1 MATSRVTFTRPAAD
15 RIANVVRIVEQ
26 GSRDEAPLKF
36 GRATDSGV
44 GGGVLRIGTFTGAWP
59 IGEDAVV
66 TLAGST
72 ATARVLNLCLPLIA
86 DATTRT
92 VVFGRAGNLPDGTA
106 TTSGNVAVE
115 IESSALCGKY
125 QGPFLINFDFES
137 CFGDGAAGRVTEPGG
152 EPGEDDGP
160 ISAIELTSGGSGY
173 ALRARTAPTLSVTGD
188 GIGAS
193 FTVTTSEVAGDC
205 GIPHW
210 KIISATV
217 KGGTGYVQGE
227 ALTIGLLED
236 EFEDV
241 AASLT
246 LNTLRA
252 APTLT
257 ATVEGGS
264 GASVTVAT
272 TSDGGSPETFSITAI
287 SVGSGGSGYSDRA
300 AVSIVLGSGD
310 VEQAPAAAIARTVRT
325 QPTITANALAGGTG
339 ASLTVSL
346 TQSTDG
352 EGRPVWGVSSVG
364 VSSGGTGYTVNDQI
378 QFVVTVGQV
387 SSLAAARVSAVGGS
401 GEITAVAV
409 DAAGEAFV
417 PSGQVDV
424 VVLTSGGAYY
434 KESPSTVTVNNG
446 GQYYKEAGGA
456 PYVAGVTVTINQIS
470 PSAGSS
476 GVVTASVDAST
487 ASPTFGQIT
496 SLSISNAGTAYL
508 AWEWKYRTPLG
519 NLDLATIDGYVG
531 DEEQLLGHDDE
542 ACLKWFSVTQCGT
555 ATSSP

>member
-1 MATSRVTFTRPAAD
+1 MSTSRITFTRPAAD
-15 RIANVVRIVEQ
+15 RIANAVRIVEQ
-26 GSRDEAPLKF
+26 GSRDEAPLTF
-36 GRATDSGV
+36 GRAAESSGA
-44 GGGVLRIGTFTGAWP
+44 GGVLKIGTFSGAWP
-59 IGEDAVV
+59 IGEEAVV
-66 TLAGST
+66 TLQGST
-72 ATARVLNLCLPLIA
+72 ATARVVNLCVPLVA

-92 VVFGRAGNLPDGTA
+92 VVFGTAKNLPQGTA
-106 TTSGNVAVE
+106 TAGGNIAVE
-115 IESSALCGKY
+115 IESAGVCGKY
-125 QGPFLINFDFES
+125 QGPFLINFGFES

-160 ISAIELTSGGSGY
+160 ISTVELTSGGGGY
-173 ALRARTAPTLSVTGD
+173 ALRARTSPTLSVTGD

-210 KIISATV
+210 KITSATV

-227 ALTIGLLED
+227 ALTVGLLED
-236 EFEDV
+236 EFEEV

-246 LNTLRA
+246 LNTVRA

-257 ATVEGGS
+257 ATVQGGA
-264 GASVTVAT
+264 GATVTV
-272 TSDGGSPETFSITAI
+272 TSTSNGGSPETFSISAI

-325 QPTITANALAGGTG
+325 QPTITATAQAGGTG

-364 VSSGGTGYTVNDQI
+364 VSSGGTGYTVNDQLT
-378 QFVVTVGQV
+378 FVVTVGQV
-387 SSLAAARVSAVGGS
+387 SSIAAARVSAVSETGAIS
-401 GEITAVAV
+401 AVVV
-409 DAAGEAFV
+409 DSPGEAFV

-424 VVLTSGGAYY
+424 VVLTSGGTYY
-434 KESPSTVTVNNG
+434 KESPDTVTVNNG
-446 GQYYKEAGGA
+446 GKYYRETGGA
-456 PYVAGVTVTINQIS
+456 PYVAGVTVTINQVS

-476 GVVTASVDAST
+476 GVIAASVDAST
-487 ASPTFGQIT
+487 ASPTFGQIA

-519 NLDLATIDGYVG
+519 NLDLSTIDGYVG
-531 DEEQLLGHDDE
+531 DEEQLLGHDGG
-542 ACLKWFSVTQCGT
+542 ACLKWFSVTTCAT
-555 ATSSP
+555 ATASV

>member
-1 MATSRVTFTRPAAD
+1 VSTARVDFTRGAAE
-15 RIANVVRIVEQ
+15 RIAAVVRQVE
-26 GSRDEAPLKF
+26 GGNRDGAPLKF
-36 GRATDSGV
+36 GRATDSSS

-59 IGEDAVV
+59 IGEQAVV
-66 TLAGST
+66 TLQGST
-72 ATARVLNLCLPLIA
+72 ATARVLNLCVPLVA

-92 VVFGRAGNLPDGTA
+92 VVFGRAKNLPDGTA
-106 TTSGNVAVE
+106 TTGGNVAVE
-115 IESSALCGKY
+115 IESAGVCGKY
-125 QGPFLINFDFES
+125 QGPFLINFGFES

-160 ISAIELTSGGSGY
+160 ISAIELTSGGGGY
-173 ALRARTAPTLSVTGD
+173 ALRARTSPTLSVTGD

-210 KIISATV
+210 KITSATV

-227 ALTIGLLED
+227 ALTVGLLEN
-236 EFEDV
+236 EFEEV

-246 LNTLRA
+246 LNTVRA

-257 ATVEGGS
+257 ATVQGGA
-264 GASVTVAT
+264 GASLTVTS
-272 TSDGGSPETFSITAI
+272 TSNGGSPETFSITAI

-325 QPTITANALAGGTG
+325 QPTITATAQAGGTG

-364 VSSGGTGYTVNDQI
+364 VSSGGTGYAVNDQI
-378 QFVVTVGQV
+378 TFVVTVGQV
-387 SSLAAARVSAVGGS
+387 SSLAAARVSTVGGS
-401 GEITAVAV
+401 GEITAVVV

-424 VVLTSGGAYY
+424 VVLTSGGTYY

-446 GQYYKEAGGA
+446 GKYYRETGGA

-487 ASPTFGQIT
+487 ASPTFGQIS
-496 SLSISNAGTAYL
+496 SLSIANAGTAYL

-519 NLDLATIDGYVG
+519 NLDLSTIAGYVG
-531 DEEQLLGHDDE
+531 DEEQLLGHDDG
-542 ACLKWFSVTQCGT
+542 ACLKWFSVTTCGT

>member
-1 MATSRVTFTRPAAD
+1 
-15 RIANVVRIVEQ
+15 VRIVEQ
-26 GSRDEAPLKF
+26 GSRNEAPLKF
-36 GRATDSGV
+36 GRAAESSGA
-44 GGGVLRIGTFTGAWP
+44 GGGVLKIGTFEGAWP
-59 IGEDAVV
+59 IGEEAVV
-66 TLAGST
+66 TLQGST
-72 ATARVLNLCLPLIA
+72 ATAKVLNLCVPLVA
-86 DATTRT
+86 DPVTRT
-92 VVFGRAGNLPDGTA
+92 VVFGTAKNLPQGTA
-106 TTSGNVAVE
+106 TAGGNIAVE
-115 IESSALCGKY
+115 IESAGVCGKY
-125 QGPFLINFDFES
+125 QGPFLINFGFES
-137 CFGDGAAGRVTEPGG
+137 CFGEGAAGRVTEPGG

-188 GIGAS
+188 GIGAE
-193 FTVTTSEVAGDC
+193 FTLTTSEVAGDC

-210 KIISATV
+210 KITGVTV

-246 LNTLRA
+246 LNTVRA

-264 GASVTVAT
+264 GATLTVTS

-310 VEQAPAAAIARTVRT
+310 VEQTPAAAIARTVRT
-325 QPTITANALAGGTG
+325 QPTITATAQAGGTG

-352 EGRPVWGVSSVG
+352 EGRPVWGVTAVSVG
-364 VSSGGTGYTVNDQI
+364 SGGTGYTVNDQI
-378 QFVVTVGQV
+378 TFVVTVGQV
-387 SSLAAARVSAVGGS
+387 SSLAAARVSTVGGA
-401 GEITAVAV
+401 GEITAVVV
-409 DAAGEAFV
+409 DSPGEAFV

-434 KESPSTVTVNNG
+434 KETPSTVTVNNG
-446 GQYYKEAGGA
+446 GEYYRETGGA

-470 PSAGSS
+470 PSAGSGGIVAVS
-476 GVVTASVDAST
+476 VVDDT
-487 ASPTFGQIT
+487 ASPSFGVLT
-496 SLSISNAGTAYL
+496 GLTISDAGTAYL

-519 NLDLATIDGYVG
+519 NLDLSTIDGYVG
-531 DEEQLLGHDDE
+531 DEEQLLGHDDG
-542 ACLKWFSVTQCGT
+542 ACLKWFSVTTCAT
-555 ATSSP
+555 ATASV